1 MRGGWLHYVLLGA
14 LVAALVLAGRLV
26 RRSRVPAPPHPALPA
41 VAPGRDAAAS
51 RGEAARTG
59 SPTKPAAPAA
69 PPAADPL
76 EAAEGAWDRVDM
88 EAVRAAMPDN
98 LYWKLAA
105 PTHDPALLEWREQ
118 ERERW
123 NTEYGKVLSNT
134 ATAEEVDAYYA
145 FRRRLSLDYVEFATH
160 LLSNSGSVLP
170 LRDRSLLAL
179 ALRMHLQR
187 LEEIPRQLAEA
198 QERRAAHEALRK
210 AWLEEQH
217 AVAGEAVGGP

>member
-1 MRGGWLHYVLLGA
+1 MRGARLHYVLLGA
-14 LVAALVLAGRLV
+14 LVVALLLAGLV
-26 RRSRVPAPPHPALPA
+26 RRSRVRTAPNAAVPA
-41 VAPGRDAAAS
+41 VVPRRDAAAS
-51 RGEAARTG
+51 REATARTD
-59 SPTKPAAPAA
+59 PQATPAAPAA
-69 PPAADPL
+69 PLTVDPL
-76 EAAEGAWDRVDM
+76 EAAEGAWDQVDM
-88 EAVRAAMPDN
+88 DAVRAAMPDN

-123 NTEYGKVLSNT
+123 NTEYGKVLSST

-145 FRRRLSLDYVEFATH
+145 FRRRLSLDYIEFATH
-160 LLSNSGSVLP
+160 LLSNYGNVLP

-179 ALRMHLQR
+179 AVRMHLQR

-210 AWLEEQH
+210 AWLEEQQ
-217 AVAGEAVGGP
+217 AFEGEASGGP